1 MFETQTDINVS
12 IYIGGKTLR
21 DNEKS
26 LLQIYDYLRRIG
38 GLFDAEVEL
47 ESHAYK
53 ETSHYDTET
62 QTTYVGELWMSS
74 DGEWPVPV
82 SDYQEGKEQEITE
95 QRHPV
100 WIGTGVICYHCE
112 KFLELPLNNIDEG
125 EGVSCLYCR
134 KPVTLSEALQVV
146 PRVYDEDVV
155 KLPEGKE

>member
-26 LLQIYDYLRRIG
+26 LLQIYDYLRSIG

-62 QTTYVGELWMSS
+62 QATYVDGKGKVLKGKGE
-74 DGEWPVPV
+74 
-82 SDYQEGKEQEITE
+82 
-95 QRHPV
+95 
-100 WIGTGVICYHCE
+100 
-112 KFLELPLNNIDEG
+112 
-125 EGVSCLYCR
+125 
-134 KPVTLSEALQVV
+134 
-146 PRVYDEDVV
+146 
-155 KLPEGKE
+155 